1 MEKQNSIINW
11 KSLGQIFIFILLLFL
26 FFLIKDIL
34 ILLFLAVI
42 IAAICQPFVDYL
54 QKNKIPRFLGSSFIF
69 LLILGIL
76 GSFFWLVMPLAI
88 SQFTEFINNFDEIIA
103 KIGNNTAISD
113 FIQQL
118 IPNLKNYF
126 DLFINNIASISN
138 FALSVF
144 GGIFT
149 ALTCLVLAFYLTVGE
164 KEIEKFFRAML
175 PDRFENQIV
184 AIFEN
189 ATKRIGHW
197 FQSRILISLILS
209 ILCWIGLYFIGV
221 KYSATLGLL
230 NGVLDIIP
238 IIGPVLAVFITA
250 LVALTDSWL
259 LVVWAVIFLC
269 IAHSLNNNLFTPLIM
284 GKMSGLNPLVIF
296 IALLIGARV
305 AGFIGFILAVPATI
319 IIQEIYKAWENSTS
333 LRP

>member
-103 KIGNNTAISD
+103 KIGNNTVISD

-189 ATKRIGHW
+189 TTKRIGHW

-259 LVVWAVIFLC
+259 LVVWAVIFLF
-269 IAHSLNNNLFTPLIM
+269 IIHYLNNILFTPLIM

-305 AGFIGFILAVPATI
+305 AGFIGFILAIPATI